1 MQTYSKAYL
10 DEAQAFV
17 CTMDAREL
25 IEKILLEYLKKA
37 YAGLHKIICFHNL
50 DEENGLLAKFLQNE
64 EIANR
69 FDMKKWNG
77 QNLLGFA
84 LMQVRERGKYDT

>member
-1 MQTYSKAYL
+1 
-10 DEAQAFV
+10 
-17 CTMDAREL
+17 MDAREL